1 MSVSNKPT
9 SFSIAKHFPIT
20 IPLVCRRVERSNAAA
35 WGKGADSRVMIV
47 AGRPATVGEPFVH
60 MAPGLL

>member
-1 MSVSNKPT
+1 MSVLEKRT

-20 IPLVCRRVERSNAAA
+20 IPLVWGRVERGNAAA

-47 AGRPATVGEPFVH
+47 DGCLPTVG
-60 MAPGLL
+60 